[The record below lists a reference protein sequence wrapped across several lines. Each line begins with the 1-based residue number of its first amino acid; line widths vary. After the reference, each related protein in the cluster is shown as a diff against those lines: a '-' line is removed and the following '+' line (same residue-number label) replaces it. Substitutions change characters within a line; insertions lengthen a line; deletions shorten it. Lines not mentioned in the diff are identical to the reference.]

1 MIINTIIG
9 KKNMIKNNKSNKS
22 DSKYFNIEQF
32 LDISNYATEE
42 RVSRRKGGSKST
54 AEFFTPYSI
63 VKRMC
68 DKIEESDWSDP
79 KKTFC
84 EPSFGNGQFVVYII
98 WNRLQHGI
106 DWKTA
111 LETCYGVELMQD
123 NVYET
128 HGRIIKLFDALGI
141 DYDEDE
147 AMDIMLHNLVCH
159 DFFTWDFEHWCP
171 YTEEELKQISK
182 KKKTTGK

>member
-1 MIINTIIG
+1 MQINFNIEKFLDLTG
-9 KKNMIKNNKSNKS
+9 YEETRKDRRKNNK
-22 DSKYFNIEQF
+22 E
-32 LDISNYATEE
+32 
-42 RVSRRKGGSKST
+42 GKST

-79 KKTFC
+79 DKTFC
-84 EPSFGNGQFVVYII
+84 EPSFGNGQFIVYII

-147 AMDIMLHNLVCH
+147 AMDIMLRNLVCH
-159 DFFTWDFEHWCP
+159 DFFTWDFEHWRP
-171 YTEEELKQISK
+171 YTEEELKSINK